1 MYHCLLF
8 TKDKRGVKMSILKN
22 LVELFLVG
30 NNVNTQQQP
39 DKKTESDTEAN
50 KKIKQLEILVMNL
63 VAQLSIAVDE
73 LQQLNDRINIL
84 TTVNEEILYLI
95 DREEILEDNTQGA
108 NVNSILKKKY
118 NLN

>member
-1 MYHCLLF
+1 
-8 TKDKRGVKMSILKN
+8 MSILKN
-22 LVELFLVG
+22 LVVLFLAR
-30 NNVNTQQQP
+30 NNYSTQQP

-63 VAQLSIAVDE
+63 VAQLSITVDE

-95 DREEILEDNTQGA
+95 DREEILEDNIQGT
-108 NVNSILKKKY
+108 NVNSTLKKKY